1 LKSAFK
7 AYNIEYDSS
16 ESEADDTKEL
26 QIEDALKLYQ
36 SAIKYQSEGPPS
48 FKKAAA
54 AYKELFASEIFRY
67 PESLSELKRSEAF
80 PEYDELLQENFV
92 PVQQPLVIATDN
104 APNTLPQII
113 HLSYKNH
120 GLFAFEVLKHR
131 LSSNTPSDED
141 LQEYIAD
148 SATEPLGE
156 FADALDKD
164 DTDLDLWRHS
174 ACVAILAGS
183 YRIAKYCLE
192 SVLDGDSARQEGI
205 YDSLGIDETLAAHQL
220 HSLLEHLQ
228 DDLAL
233 ISSSLRPARKKALM
247 SALKMLMD
255 PYPSIS
261 KPSFNSI
268 AYSILGTAGEDPD
281 VTKIDLV
288 KDYSWSAVGKAI
300 MDHFRAEQGLGGK
313 SKSPKD
319 FGPGSSLRF
328 KKPSVNSSSED
339 SIDVMAIESPVEP
352 KIAQLPDNRNGQDL
366 NVLDEESG
374 NTTEEKQ
381 FEFNSEDQ
389 ALSKSADPEAPK
401 DASGGELED
410 AEEQQLSQLSRKR
423 STESAGLPEVAE
435 GGRVRSKR
443 IRARETL
450 HGSTIDVVGI
460 ESTKQQ
466 EAASVEQAQR
476 FQEVDQLLFDTID
489 HFLEKLKAN
498 KLVPPE
504 ILRNLVK
511 DGSVENSFNEN
522 IPNWTAL
529 QDMFR
534 MLKNCDSSTYDVL
547 SNWTVS
553 KISIVSRQSGLNAF
567 LGHESGNSLRV
578 SEKPPLPPSYLLGSW
593 IDRLNSQWTPIPEAV
608 CLFISAFTT
617 PPDMSLNFEESS
629 TLYLSYTWPHELRTE
644 IWNILVVFD
653 DIIFDRAQEEL
664 HRVEDN
670 NLKVFS
676 ASEKKNRNRN
686 VEAHVEMIETLFEI
700 HVDIHSWMISSGNR
714 VEPNQQRLHWERTSR
729 WALLANSAIRLG
741 SRLWSNTRMH
751 DLEIR
756 HIWTH
761 VTHIGI
767 DQSVSQPHKIACTKE
782 LKDLMESEEVGE
794 RRIQLPNNMIMP
806 DLSLATVVTRLQ
818 RMNMKGFFLKVLGE
832 DEKDLVAIIECL
844 EPLLE
849 KTLNGTFENGENAII
864 SSFAPTLSSPTDI
877 DSKSV
882 DDLSMST
889 DQLLEMGKL
898 IASGGLTLKLP
909 LWRRLREAYES
920 ISYPPKVVSCDL
932 RTIELLVRELAS
944 ETFMETDKSQRINI
958 LPQWLVLIDDCV
970 SRVLSR
976 RDTENFLELV
986 DEHHLA
992 STMSALAQYCN
1003 LLHVARL
1010 FEDTIQTGQISPP
1023 SIEGRGQR
1031 YATVANKLND
1041 MELRAWVLQYV
1052 LFKDGVQQLSE
1063 EFPNANDDR
1072 LNFLRAVHYALGARG
1087 ECKASQ
1093 KLFLKLSK
1101 EELLELPSSEERRF
1115 ELCQVLYD
1123 LHGLQCF
1130 RHTWDMLDHGLPDNE
1145 QLTRKSATRLLP
1157 FLIAQTKEFTKRDPP
1172 KAELKA
1178 TLEKV
1183 HSALGRPKPM
1193 ESTSMNRR
1201 ICVAYIKGPVNPLNI
1216 ASCAR
1221 GMFSL
1226 NTRSITPS
1234 SSPIAATGWYFL
1246 MGNLALQKYK
1256 SQKRLHQTNT
1266 EDLDTAAIQFLLDLE
1281 YSSEH
1286 WETWYRLGQVYDSQ
1300 IEEAVTWT
1308 AEKVNSMSNDLVN
1321 LQRAAINS
1329 YAMAIACI
1337 NRHDIEESEDTASV
1351 IGELYADFGNRLY
1364 SSSRD
1369 PFSMRAFAIRDNE
1382 EKHFNR
1388 NDPGEQFMYKRPP
1401 FTSFQNHTV
1410 WKLAAHLFRDAVKR
1424 KGDNWY
1430 NHYMLG
1436 KCLWKLYSIEDES
1449 LLKGD
1454 KPSSESLL
1462 KCFARAVEELPNRDS
1477 RKDPILE
1484 PHYKQVSI
1492 VHKLVSKGVVTPSAA
1507 SEILALSCYAK
1518 NLDAPNDLE
1527 SWETYILSVL
1537 KTLRSADK
1545 SGWHHRM
1552 TARVSS

>member
-1 LKSAFK
+1 
-7 AYNIEYDSS
+7 
-16 ESEADDTKEL
+16 L

-36 SAIKYQSEGPPS
+36 SAIKYQSEGPSS

-54 AYKELFASEIFRY
+54 AYKELFASEIFKY
-67 PESLSELKRSEAF
+67 PESLSELKRSEEF

-92 PVQQPLVIATDN
+92 PVQQPLVISTDS

-120 GLFAFEVLKHR
+120 GLFALEVLRHR
-131 LSSNTPSDED
+131 LSSNAPSDEE

-148 SATEPLGE
+148 SAKEPLGE

-183 YRIAKYCLE
+183 YRIAKYCFE
-192 SVLDGDSARQEGI
+192 SVLDGDPVRQEGI
-205 YDSLGIDETLAAHQL
+205 YDSLSIDETLASYQL
-220 HSLLEHLQ
+220 HSLLEGLQ

-233 ISSSLRPARKKALM
+233 ISSTLRPARKRALM

-261 KPSFNSI
+261 KPSFDSI
-268 AYSILGTAGEDPD
+268 AYSLLGTTGEDPE
-281 VTKIDLV
+281 VTTIDLA
-288 KDYSWSAVGKAI
+288 KDYSWTAVGKAI
-300 MDHFRAEQGLGGK
+300 MDHFRAEQGLGSK
-313 SKSPKD
+313 SKAPKD

-328 KKPSVNSSSED
+328 KKPNINNSSED
-339 SIDVMAIESPVEP
+339 PVDTVVLESPVESKSTHP
-352 KIAQLPDNRNGQDL
+352 SENGIGNDSHIPDVDNGNSAEEKPAEVNGEGQDTSKTIEPEGTK
-366 NVLDEESG
+366 DTSG
-374 NTTEEKQ
+374 AEP
-381 FEFNSEDQ
+381 EDT
-389 ALSKSADPEAPK
+389 
-401 DASGGELED
+401 
-410 AEEQQLSQLSRKR
+410 EEQQPSQLSRKR

-435 GGRVRSKR
+435 GGRARSKR

-450 HGSTIDVVGI
+450 QGSTTDVVGVD
-460 ESTKQQ
+460 TAKQQ

-476 FQEVDQLLFDTID
+476 YQEVDQLLFDTID
-489 HFLEKLKAN
+489 PFLEKLKAN
-498 KLVPPE
+498 GLVHPDT
-504 ILRNLVK
+504 LRELVK
-511 DGSVENSFNEN
+511 EGPVENSPNEN
-522 IPNWTAL
+522 LPNWTAL
-529 QDMFR
+529 QDMYR
-534 MLKNCDSSTYDVL
+534 MLKHCDSSTYDVL

-578 SEKPPLPPSYLLGSW
+578 SEKPPLPTSYLLGPW
-593 IDRLNSQWTPIPEAV
+593 IDKINSQWIPIPEAV
-608 CLFISAFTT
+608 WLFISVFTK
-617 PPDMSLNFEESS
+617 PLSISPGSEESS
-629 TLYLSYTWPHELRTE
+629 TLYLSYILPHDLRTE
-644 IWNILVVFD
+644 IWNVLVVFD
-653 DIIFDRAQEEL
+653 DIIFDRAQDEL
-664 HRVEDN
+664 QRVEESYTRT
-670 NLKVFS
+670 LS
-676 ASEKKNRNRN
+676 TTEARYRNRN
-686 VEAHVEMIETLFEI
+686 LESLVEMIETLFEI

-714 VEPNQQRLHWERTSR
+714 VEPNQKRLHWERTSR

-741 SRLWSNTRMH
+741 ATLWPDDSLH
-751 DLEIR
+751 ELEIR
-756 HIWTH
+756 HIWTQ

-767 DQSVSQPHKIACTKE
+767 DQSVTQSHKIACTKE
-782 LKDLMESEEVGE
+782 LKSLMESEEVGE
-794 RRIQLPNNMIMP
+794 RRIQLPNNIIMP
-806 DLSLATVVTRLQ
+806 DLSLGTVATRLQ

-832 DEKDLVAIIECL
+832 DEKDPVAIIECL

-849 KTLNGTFENGENAII
+849 KTLHGTFENEENAD
-864 SSFAPTLSSPTDI
+864 SSFTTTILSPTELET
-877 DSKSV
+877 KST
-882 DDLSMST
+882 DDLSMSS
-889 DQLLEMGKL
+889 DQFLEMGKM

-932 RTIELLVRELAS
+932 RTIELLMRELAS
-944 ETFMETDKSQRINI
+944 ETFNETDKSQRINI

-976 RDTENFLELV
+976 RDAENFLELI
-986 DEHHLA
+986 DEKHLV
-992 STMSALAQYCN
+992 STMSSIARYSN

-1010 FEDTIQTGQISPP
+1010 FEDLIQTGQISPP

-1041 MELRAWVLQYV
+1041 MEIRAWVLQYI

-1063 EFPNANDDR
+1063 VFPNANEDR
-1072 LNFLRAVHYALGARG
+1072 LNFLRAIHYALGARG

-1093 KLFLKLSK
+1093 KLFLKCSK
-1101 EELLELPSSEERRF
+1101 EELLELPHSEERRN

-1130 RHTWDMLDHGLPDNE
+1130 RHTWDMLDHGPPDNE

-1157 FLIAQTKEFTKRDPP
+1157 FLISQTKEFTKKDPP
-1172 KAELKA
+1172 KAELKT

-1201 ICVAYIKGPVNPLNI
+1201 ICVAYIKGPVSPLNI
-1216 ASCAR
+1216 AACAR

-1226 NTRSITPS
+1226 NSRSITPS
-1234 SSPIAATGWYFL
+1234 SAPIAATGWYFL

-1281 YSSEH
+1281 YSSEN

-1337 NRHDIEESEDTASV
+1337 NRHELEDSEEITSA
-1351 IGELYADFGNRLY
+1351 IAELYADFGNRLY
-1364 SSSRD
+1364 SSSRE

-1388 NDPGEQFMYKRPP
+1388 TDPGEQFMYKRAP
-1401 FTSFQNHTV
+1401 FRAFQEHMV
-1410 WKLAAHLFRDAVKR
+1410 WKLATHLFGDAVKR

-1436 KCLWKLYSIEDES
+1436 KCLWKLYTIKDES
-1449 LLKGD
+1449 LLKGERPNAD
-1454 KPSSESLL
+1454 KILT
-1462 KCFARAVEELPNRDS
+1462 CFTRAVEELPNRDS

-1484 PHYKQVSI
+1484 PHYKLISI
-1492 VHKLVSKGVVTPSAA
+1492 VHKLVSKRIVTPTAA
-1507 SEILALSCYAK
+1507 SDLLKASYYIK
-1518 NLDAPNDLE
+1518 KIDAPNDLE
-1527 SWETYILSVL
+1527 SWEQYILSVL
-1537 KTLRSADK
+1537 KTLRNADK

-1552 TARVSS
+1552 TARVSSNAIRM